1 LTALAGAEYPWSM
14 LSRVADLRVLYRD
27 DALLIVDKPAGLVVH
42 RGWATDR
49 VTALDLA
56 RKLAGQWVYPA
67 HRLDRGTSGVLVF
80 GLSPGAAQQLERAF
94 AEERVEKRYL
104 ALVRGMAPEAMT
116 IDHPLAKEPGKP
128 KLASSTRVLRLDH
141 FEVHNEETGDTRRYS
156 WVEACPSNGRP
167 HQIRRHLKHISHPI
181 IGDVRY
187 GKAEHNRLFRRRFGL
202 DRLVLHAEQLCLPH
216 PSEPRRV
223 TVNARLPEELVALL
237 AALRSGATP
246 HDGGSGTVRPGEP
259 TPFDRL

>member
-1 LTALAGAEYPWSM
+1 MPTLA
-14 LSRVADLRVLYRD
+14 ADLRVLYRD
-27 DALLIVDKPAGLVVH
+27 DALLIVDKPSGLVVH

-80 GLSPGAAQQLERAF
+80 GLTPAAAQQLERAF

-104 ALVRGMAPEAMT
+104 ALVRGMAPETIT

-128 KLASSTRVLRLDH
+128 KLPSSTRVTRLDH
-141 FEVHNEETGDTRRYS
+141 FEVHNEETGVTRSYS
-156 WVEACPSNGRP
+156 WLEARPCTGRP
-167 HQIRRHLKHISHPI
+167 HQIRRHLKHIAHPI

-202 DRLVLHAEQLCLPH
+202 ERMVLHAEQLSLPH

-223 TVNARLPEELVALL
+223 RVNASLPDELVGLL

-246 HDGGSGTVRPGEP
+246 HAKAGEMAKPGQP
-259 TPFDRL
+259 ASFDAP